1 MKQAKLENYV
11 AYYRQYLIDYFKTSF
26 PYTAPPTYEKWTI
39 SMGLQIDSDSEVLHL
54 QSFLLLWKVWLVKKG
69 VSTTKVF
76 LKEKVDQ
83 RNKLPFL

>member
-11 AYYRQYLIDYFKTSF
+11 AYYRQYLIDCFKTSF

-54 QSFLLLWKVWLVKKG
+54 HR
-69 VSTTKVF
+69 VF
-76 LKEKVDQ
+76 CYYGK
-83 RNKLPFL
+83 FGS